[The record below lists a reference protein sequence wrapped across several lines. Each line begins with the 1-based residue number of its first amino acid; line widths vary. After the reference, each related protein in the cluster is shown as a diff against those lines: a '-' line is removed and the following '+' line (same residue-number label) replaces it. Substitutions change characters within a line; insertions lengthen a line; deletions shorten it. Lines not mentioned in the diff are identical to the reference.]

1 VLFAVR
7 DPRDVVFS
15 CYRRHFDIDPTKFEL
30 LTLEDCARFY
40 AAVMN
45 LGELCRAKLPLT
57 LHEHRYEDMVE
68 DFEGRVRAVC
78 EFLGIEWTETMLSF
92 SERAREQ
99 TIRSTL
105 SATQV
110 RRPLYREGVGQ
121 WRRYAQQLAPMLPTL
136 TPWVRKFGY
145 PER

>member
-1 VLFAVR
+1 
-7 DPRDVVFS
+7 
-15 CYRRHFDIDPTKFEL
+15 
-30 LTLEDCARFY
+30 
-40 AAVMN
+40 
-45 LGELCRAKLPLT
+45 
-57 LHEHRYEDMVE
+57 
-68 DFEGRVRAVC
+68 VC